1 MKVALV
7 CDWLTNVGG
16 AEKVL
21 LRLHQLYPEAPIY
34 TSQYDPKGIGWFDD
48 ADVRT
53 GPLQKYPAKLR
64 RLLGAKRQKWFD
76 ELDLSEYDLI
86 ISVTGAEAKSVKSG
100 KWRARHGLPSKNP
113 NGIHICYCHVP
124 TQYYWQMY
132 DDYVKNPGFGVFNPV
147 VRGVFKRMV
156 KKLRVKDYEGAQRPE
171 YFVTISGY
179 AKELIEQYY
188 KRDAVVIH
196 PPVEIEAFQAEV
208 GSGRDHS
215 LPLEYYIITSRQ
227 VNWKRIDLAVKA
239 CMRLGRKLLV
249 VGEGPEHGAL
259 VKMARESEWVEFVP
273 LLGKDRL
280 AELLAGAKGYLF
292 PSMEPFGIAP
302 VEALASGCPVIA
314 FGKGGAL
321 DYVRDGDNGVLF
333 ARQTV
338 KSLVDAIERFEKMKF
353 DRDKIAKSV
362 VGFDAGRFDKEI
374 LDYVKKKLK

>member
-1 MKVALV
+1 M
-7 CDWLTNVGG
+7 
-16 AEKVL
+16 
-21 LRLHQLYPEAPIY
+21 
-34 TSQYDPKGIGWFDD
+34 
-48 ADVRT
+48 
-53 GPLQKYPAKLR
+53 
-64 RLLGAKRQKWFD
+64 
-76 ELDLSEYDLI
+76 
-86 ISVTGAEAKSVKSG
+86 
-100 KWRARHGLPSKNP
+100 
-113 NGIHICYCHVP
+113 
-124 TQYYWQMY
+124 
-132 DDYVKNPGFGVFNPV
+132 
-147 VRGVFKRMV
+147 
-156 KKLRVKDYEGAQRPE
+156 
-171 YFVTISGY
+171 
-179 AKELIEQYY
+179 
-188 KRDAVVIH
+188 
-196 PPVEIEAFQAEV
+196 
-208 GSGRDHS
+208 
-215 LPLEYYIITSRQ
+215 
-227 VNWKRIDLAVKA
+227 
-239 CMRLGRKLLV
+239 

-259 VKMARESEWVEFVP
+259 VKMARESEWVEFLP